1 MIYPTINEY
10 ISALEDAED
19 NFDKLSSLRLC
30 TDGGG
35 NPIMSSG
42 NYAVVFKMQ
51 DSVTKDYKAVK
62 CFTREQTERSN
73 SYKKIAEE
81 LEFTNSKFLVSFK
94 YFDKELYVDSDSSTE
109 EEFPV
114 IVMDWVDGITLDVY
128 LRKNRNNK
136 NALNLLAY
144 HFGLLASW
152 LLAQPF
158 AHGDIK
164 PDNILVKQDGRIVLV
179 DYDGMYVPSM
189 QGENAREAG
198 TPGYVH
204 PKRTP
209 EMFDEH
215 IDDFALSIIAL
226 SISVYLHDNT
236 IFNPEETLLFCES
249 DYIDLSNSSQIAKIE
264 SLLSNTS
271 ILNYY
276 SLFLIA
282 YSYGYLPSSLNN
294 YFRLQ
299 IPKEPLNV
307 GFNSND
313 IIFRIG
319 DVGFK
324 MIYVEHGETKGVD
337 NHSCDHDY
345 YISETVV
352 TKTLWSKL
360 MSNNYPED
368 GDYEPATDLSRNDC
382 LEFINKLNSITGE
395 KFDLPSVN
403 EWIFAAKGGIHSN
416 GFKYA
421 GGNDIDEVAWY
432 QNNSGGHYHLVA
444 QKKPNELGIYDF
456 SGNVAEWCL
465 DKSPMYGK
473 YIVKGGSFK
482 YTPKGCIFSF
492 KNDFEPNEKNANGC
506 GTLGCRIVLRH
517 LNGRPINNVIESSI
531 L

>member
-51 DSVTKDYKAVK
+51 DSITKDFKAVK
-62 CFTREQTERSN
+62 CFTREQADRSD

-94 YFDKELYVDSDSSTE
+94 YFDKELYVDSDSCSDD
-109 EEFPV
+109 EFPV
-114 IVMDWVDGITLDVY
+114 IIMDWVDGMTLDAY

-136 NALNLLAY
+136 NALYQLAY

-189 QGENAREAG
+189 KGENAREAG

-204 PKRTP
+204 PNRTP
-209 EMFDEH
+209 EMFNEH

-236 IFNPEETLLFCES
+236 IFNPEETLLFSES
-249 DYIDLSNSSQIAKIE
+249 DYLNLSNNIKIAKIE

-282 YSYGYLPSSLNN
+282 YSYGNFPASLNN
-294 YFRLQ
+294 NFRLP
-299 IPKEPLNV
+299 IPMQTEDVCINTDNLILRID
-307 GFNSND
+307 D
-313 IIFRIG
+313 IS
-319 DVGFK
+319 FK
-324 MIYVEHGETKGVD
+324 MIYVEQGETGGIS
-337 NHSCDHDY
+337 NHSCDHDF

-352 TKTLWSKL
+352 TKALWSKL
-360 MSNNYPED
+360 MNNNFPKED
-368 GDYEPATDLSRNDC
+368 DLEPAINLSRNDC
-382 LEFINKLNSITGE
+382 LEFIKKLNSITGE
-395 KFDLPSVN
+395 NFDLPSVD
-403 EWIFAAKGGIHSN
+403 EWMFAAKGGIQSKQYK
-416 GFKYA
+416 FA

-432 QNNSGGHYHLVA
+432 NGNSDGHAHLVA
-444 QKKPNELGIYDF
+444 QKKPNELGIYDLT
-456 SGNVAEWCL
+456 GNVAEWC
-465 DKSPMYGK
+465 SNRSSNYGEF
-473 YIVKGGSFK
+473 IVKGGSFG
-482 YTPKGCIFSF
+482 YTPEGCDLSF
-492 KNDFEPNEKNANGC
+492 ENSYTPYTRTALSN
-506 GTLGCRIVLRH
+506 GTLGCRIILHNLV
-517 LNGRPINNVIESSI
+517 NKPINNIIKFSME
-531 L
+531 